1 MHYNSENVKSNSN
14 FPCWYMLFYRNPY
27 HKVTGM
33 IILVS
38 AFVACTPQ
46 ICYAGVGEPDYDPV
60 FYYYHSDHEAA

>member
-1 MHYNSENVKSNSN
+1 
-14 FPCWYMLFYRNPY
+14 MLFYRNPY